1 MSASARQSSQRV
13 IPMRIASLFGFGA
26 ALGAFALTA
35 CTPATN
41 KAAIPQVRVLAEDEL
56 DCGPDEIRI
65 SEELGGRLL
74 AVGCGRKQ
82 LYDARC
88 EGVKCVVTKAD
99 GPALGWRDRP
109 DP

>member
-1 MSASARQSSQRV
+1 M
-13 IPMRIASLFGFGA
+13 GYGA
-26 ALGAFALTA
+26 ALAGLTA
-35 CTPATN
+35 LGACMPATN
-41 KAAIPQVRVLAEDEL
+41 KAAIPQVRVLAEEEL

-88 EGVKCVVTKAD
+88 DGVKCVVTKVD

>member
-1 MSASARQSSQRV
+1 MAS
-13 IPMRIASLFGFGA
+13 
-26 ALGAFALTA
+26 LTA
-35 CTPATN
+35 CTPANN
-41 KAAIPQVRVLAEDEL
+41 KAAIPQVRVLAEEEL

-74 AVGCGRKQ
+74 AVGCGHKQ
-82 LYDARC
+82 IYDARC